1 MHERHGCKCS
11 HAKLLNE
18 TRLENEYMNTV
29 KKNVLVTHTAE
40 QMFALVDDIEHY
52 ADFLPWCNQ
61 SVVHK
66 REANVVEATV
76 GIDYMRL
83 KQSFSTRNTNVDG
96 REIRMQLLEGPFKS
110 LEGIWKFTPFGDIG
124 CRIDFQLQ
132 YEFASGLISHII
144 APVFGRISGTLVDSF
159 IKEADKRHGK

>member
-1 MHERHGCKCS
+1 M

-66 REANVVEATV
+66 REPNMVEATV

-83 KQSFSTRNTNVDG
+83 KQSFSTRNTNIDG

-132 YEFASGLISHII
+132 YEFANGLISHII